1 MTTLP
6 GMPRRHRPNHC
17 GAWCIALALMVPGF
31 ALAQGRTSA
40 ISGEV
45 RDQTGAALARAALS
59 VRNID
64 TGGVRQL
71 SADPEGRFRVPFL
84 ELGRYEVTVS
94 LDGFAT
100 ETLGP
105 FVLELDRE
113 AVVSPVLRVQGR
125 AETLEVSER
134 VRSIDAAASA
144 ISSLVGSDVIGELP
158 LNGRDYIQTA
168 ILQPGVHVARAQA
181 RGFNTGYGVQLSI
194 SGSRPVQNGFR
205 LDGIVIASYTGSTPG
220 SINGLNLGVDAVREF
235 SVLSS
240 GYSAQYGRAAGAVI
254 NAVTQSGGN
263 DLHGSAV
270 YFHRNDNLD
279 ARNFFDPGRPPEFR
293 RHQFGASLGG
303 PVVRNRT
310 FFFADAES
318 LREARGTTTI
328 NTTLSDPARQGLLR
342 GGAVRVDPAMAALL
356 AFYPHANGAIFGD
369 TGQFIFANPSV
380 SSEDFITA
388 RADHVAGERDYF
400 FARYTFDRGTRSEET
415 PFALSDRLSRTGSQS
430 GAAEARHIFSPRLL
444 NSARIGFSRGITVA
458 DRTRSKTPGLDDPAF
473 VFVSGARSAGT
484 IDVPGLD
491 QFPGGSDGLDSES
504 DALTSFQAYDDVA
517 RTAGAHSLLAGVS
530 AEHTRFYQDSRSTQN
545 GAFSF
550 SSIADFLANRPQ
562 RLQAQLPGSGT
573 VRGYRQW
580 IAAGYFVDSWK
591 VAPRLTFDF
600 GVRYEWASVP
610 SEVHGRFANLDQLTS
625 PAMRIGPL
633 YDNPSTLNFAP
644 RAGAAWDV
652 FGTGKTVLRAGYG
665 IYDDL
670 LLSQFILL
678 TGAHNPPFF
687 LRGNISKLAQGD
699 FPSGAFP
706 KLVATPNP
714 DLRVERIPRDLRQ
727 PYVQQ
732 WNLNVERNLGAGG
745 ALTLAYTGS
754 HGVHLSA
761 LVEDANLKPAVTLA
775 DGRLYFP
782 PAGGRLNPAFGMIRN
797 RRFDGQAFY
806 QAGQVSYRL
815 LSRAGFSLQSSYTFS
830 KSIDD
835 DSAFFAHTEA
845 DNSIGIPVDNP
856 RFNRGLSNFDVRHH
870 FVTSAQYALPSR
882 GRTGWARLWEGWR
895 LGTLASIASG
905 VPFSV
910 TLSYDAARTLTG
922 RPNNLGGQRPDL
934 RPGATH
940 CVTGDPHRWYD
951 PGCFSRPEPGFLGN
965 LGRNTLTGPG
975 LADVDFVL
983 ARKVRLRSGN
993 EGPSL
998 DFRVEA
1004 YNALNHANFDIPAPA
1019 RTQVFSKTSIPEDA
1033 GQITSAGPSREIQL
1047 GLKFTF

>member
-1 MTTLP
+1 MILRNEFP
-6 GMPRRHRPNHC
+6 ARV
-17 GAWCIALALMVPGF
+17 ALRSAACWIVAVLFAGI

-45 RDQTGAALARAALS
+45 RDQTGAALVHAALS
-59 VRNID
+59 VRNLD
-64 TGGVRQL
+64 TGVVRQI
-71 SADPEGRFRVPFL
+71 SADSSGRFRTAFL
-84 ELGRYEVTVS
+84 ELGRYDVTAS
-94 LDGFAT
+94 LEGFTT
-100 ETLGP
+100 ETVGP

-113 AVVSPVLRVQGR
+113 VVVDPVLRVQGM
-125 AETLEVSER
+125 AETMEVSER

-144 ISSLVGSDVIGELP
+144 VSSLVGGDVIRELP

-168 ILQPGVHVARAQA
+168 LLQPGVHEARAQA
-181 RGFNTGYGVQLSI
+181 HGFNTGYGIQLSI

-205 LDGIVIASYTGSTPG
+205 LDGIAIASYTGSTPG
-220 SINGLNLGVDAVREF
+220 SINGLNLGVDAIREF

-240 GYSAQYGRAAGAVI
+240 GYSAQYGRAAGAVV

-263 DLHGSAV
+263 DWHGSAV

-279 ARNFFDPGRPPEFR
+279 ARNFFDPARPPEYR

-303 PVVRNRT
+303 PLVRNRT
-310 FFFADAES
+310 FFFVDAES
-318 LREARGTTTI
+318 LREARGITTI
-328 NTTLSDPARQGLLR
+328 NTTPGDAARQGLLR
-342 GGAVRVDPAMAALL
+342 GGAVSVDPAIASLL
-356 AFYPHANGAIFGD
+356 AFYPRANGAIFGD
-369 TGQFIFANPSV
+369 TGQFIFANPRV
-380 SSEDFITA
+380 SSEDFVTA
-388 RADHVAGERDYF
+388 RVDHVAGERDYF
-400 FARYTFDRGTRSEET
+400 FARYSFDRGAQSQET
-415 PFALSDRLSRTGSQS
+415 TFALSDRLSRTGSQS

-444 NSARIGFSRGITVA
+444 NSARIGFSRGVTVA
-458 DRTRSKTPGLDDPAF
+458 DRTRSKTPGLDDPAS
-473 VFVSGARSAGT
+473 VFVPGAHSAGL

-491 QFPGGSDGLDSES
+491 EFPGGSDGLDSES
-504 DALTSFQAYDDVA
+504 DALTSFQGYDDVA
-517 RTAGAHSLLAGVS
+517 CTSGAHSLLAGVS
-530 AEHTRFYQDSRSTQN
+530 VEHTRFYQDSRSTQN
-545 GAFSF
+545 GLFTFA
-550 SSIADFLANRPQ
+550 SIADFLANRPQ

-580 IAAGYFVDSWK
+580 LAAGYFVDSWK
-591 VAPRLTFDF
+591 AAARLTFDF

-610 SEVHGRFANLDQLTS
+610 FEVHGRSANLDELTS

-633 YDNPSTLNFAP
+633 FNNPSTLDFAP

-652 FGTGKTVLRAGYG
+652 FGTGKTMLRAGYG

-678 TGAHNPPFF
+678 TGVRNPPFF
-687 LRGNISKLAQGD
+687 LRGTISKLAQGD
-699 FPSGAFP
+699 FPSGAFA
-706 KLVATPNP
+706 KLVKTPNP

-732 WNLNVERNLGAGG
+732 WNFNLERSLGAAG
-745 ALTLAYTGS
+745 ALTAAYIGS

-761 LVEDANLKPAVTLA
+761 IVEDANLKPAVTLA

-782 PAGGRLNPAFGMIRN
+782 PTGGRLNPAFGMIRN
-797 RRFDGQAFY
+797 RRFDGQSFY

-815 LSRAGFSLQSSYTFS
+815 PLRAGFSLQSSYTFS

-870 FVTSAQYALPSR
+870 FVTNAQYEVPSR
-882 GRTGWARLWEGWR
+882 GRSGWARLWEGWR
-895 LGTLASIASG
+895 IGPLATLASG

-922 RPNNLGGQRPDL
+922 RPNSLGGQRPDL

-940 CVTGDPHRWYD
+940 CVTGDPRRWYD
-951 PGCFSRPEPGFLGN
+951 PGCFSRPQPGFLGN

-975 LADVDFVL
+975 LASVDFVL
-983 ARKVRLRSGN
+983 ARRIRLRSAG

-1004 YNALNHANFDIPAPA
+1004 YNALNHANFDLPAPA
-1019 RTQVFSKTSIPEDA
+1019 RTQVFSATSVPEDA
-1033 GQITSAGPSREIQL
+1033 GQITSAGPSREIQV
-1047 GLKFTF
+1047 GAKFTF